1 MHMKEFCR
9 GKILF
14 YNFKIRN
21 ISKAQNIMTDKF
33 LYGTKNFPVTML
45 YVDSIPSN
53 WFSDLVSS

>member
-1 MHMKEFCR
+1 MKEFCR

-14 YNFKIRN
+14 YNFKIGN

-33 LYGTKNFPVTML
+33 LYGTENFPVTML
-45 YVDSIPSN
+45 YVDSIHSN